1 MSTVQGATAAG
12 DDAMSNGPAAKT
24 PRRAGAFD
32 IRTFIAT
39 LLGIYGVVLVVMGF
53 AGTSEADLNRSDG
66 INVNLWAGLAMV
78 VASAVL
84 ITWAMLRPLAIPAE
98 TDSETRSEGERP
110 TGPEDVMENDVND
123 ERPSG
128 QAT

>member
-12 DDAMSNGPAAKT
+12 DDATSNGRAGKA

-53 AGTSEADLNRSDG
+53 AGTSNADLNRSDG

-84 ITWAMLRPLAIPAE
+84 ITWAMLRPLAVPQE
-98 TDSETRSEGERP
+98 TDAERSEGERP
-110 TGPEDVMENDVND
+110 TGPEDVMQTDASD
-123 ERPSG
+123 ERPS